1 MKIKSL
7 LFAALAAGMCFS
19 ANAFGEDMYIG
30 LAEAPTPEAITAAG
44 DEGLEVAVN
53 LYDDACNGYVRVID
67 GYIKLSE
74 GLDFVPYQVGS
85 GAFAQKLPGRNGERI
100 TATNTALQPLG
111 LSYSMVT
118 QFRDMD
124 GDGKDDCQ
132 YLGSMQFDAGIQGN
146 SGDAVFYI
154 KLKALDGAGKESIT
168 FPTHVLATSSKFNDA
183 GEIDDNGTDSFHG
196 AEHVYEVDFST
207 PESGVNDLGAD
218 KAVASVKYY
227 NAAGVAADAAFDGV
241 NIVVTKYVD
250 GTQKVVKIVK

>member
-30 LAEAPTPEAITAAG
+30 LAEAPNPQTITEAG
-44 DEGLEVAVN
+44 EEGLELAVN
-53 LYDDACNGYVRVID
+53 LYDEACNGYVRVID

-74 GLDFVPYQVGS
+74 GLDFVPYQVGT

-100 TATNTALQPLG
+100 TATNEALQPLG

-146 SGDAVFYI
+146 AGDAIFYI
-154 KLKALDGAGKESIT
+154 KLKALEGAKKESIT

-183 GEIDDNGTDSFHG
+183 GEIDPNGTDSFHG
-196 AEHVYEVDFST
+196 AEHVYEIDFIG
-207 PESGVNDLGAD
+207 SGVNDLGAD

-250 GTQKVVKIVK
+250 GSQKVVKIVK